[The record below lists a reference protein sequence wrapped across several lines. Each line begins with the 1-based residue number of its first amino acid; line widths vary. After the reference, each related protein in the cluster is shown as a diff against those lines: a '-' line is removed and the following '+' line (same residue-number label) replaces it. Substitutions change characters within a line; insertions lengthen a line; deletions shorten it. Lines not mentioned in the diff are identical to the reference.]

1 MKHTIILAS
10 ILLLFASCRHDSQ
23 PQNQQTGNTL
33 QLVKSFPLS
42 RISTLQLYRSA
53 DTDNYITLQL
63 VDDDGKIS
71 EIMGMGNADFDS
83 DSIVLHPLLLADSL
97 PAYALYTFDRTS
109 TYGSTTCYLVHPYM
123 KDFPDQFWTLF
134 RIPFDI
140 LNIAD
145 AAIPKS
151 SAIPTP
157 ATPTAQSSPT
167 ATGSLPPSR
176 FPNKTSLPR

>member
-1 MKHTIILAS
+1 MKHTLYLAA

-33 QLVKSFPLS
+33 QLVKTFPLS

-71 EIMGMGNADFDS
+71 EIMGMGNADFAS
-83 DSIVLHPLLLADSL
+83 SPDSIMLQPLLLADSL
-97 PAYALYTFDRTS
+97 PAYALYTYDRTS
-109 TYGSTTCYLVHPYM
+109 TYGSTTCYLVHPYL
-123 KDFPDQFWTLF
+123 KDFPEQYWTLF

-145 AAIPKS
+145 VNGDGYSEIIRYPDSRHSDS
-151 SAIPTP
+151 SVYAFHDGIL
-157 ATPTAQSSPT
+157 TA
-167 ATGSLPPSR
+167 LPLS
-176 FPNKTSLPR
+176 K

>member
-10 ILLLFASCRHDSQ
+10 ILLLFVSCRHDSQ
-23 PQNQQTGNTL
+23 PQDQQAGNTL

-71 EIMGMGNADFDS
+71 EIMGMGNTDFAS
-83 DSIVLHPLLLADSL
+83 SPDSIMLQPLLLADSL
-97 PAYALYTFDRTS
+97 PAYALYTYDRTS

-145 AAIPKS
+145 VNGDGYSEIIRYSDPRHSDSTVFAFRDGVLTAIPLS
-151 SAIPTP
+151 
-157 ATPTAQSSPT
+157 
-167 ATGSLPPSR
+167 
-176 FPNKTSLPR
+176 N

>member
-1 MKHTIILAS
+1 MKHTLILAS
-10 ILLLFASCRHDSQ
+10 ILLLFAACRHDSQ
-23 PQNQQTGNTL
+23 PQNQQIGGTL

-83 DSIVLHPLLLADSL
+83 DSIVLHPLLLADSSL
-97 PAYALYTFDRTS
+97 MSMAT
-109 TYGSTTCYLVHPYM
+109 
-123 KDFPDQFWTLF
+123 
-134 RIPFDI
+134 
-140 LNIAD
+140 
-145 AAIPKS
+145 AIPKS

-157 ATPTAQSSPT
+157 ATPTAPSSPSMT
-167 ATGSLPPSR
+167 ESSPPSR
-176 FPNKTSLPR
+176 IPNKTIPPR

>member
-1 MKHTIILAS
+1 MKRTLYLAA

-33 QLVKSFPLS
+33 QLVKSFRLS
-42 RISTLQLYRSA
+42 DISTLQLCRSA

-83 DSIVLHPLLLADSL
+83 DSIILHPLLLADSL
-97 PAYALYTFDRTS
+97 PAYALYTYDRTS
-109 TYGSTTCYLVHPYM
+109 TYGSTTCYLVHPYL

-145 AAIPKS
+145 VNGDGYSEIIRYPDPRHSDS
-151 SAIPTP
+151 SVYAFHDGI
-157 ATPTAQSSPT
+157 
-167 ATGSLPPSR
+167 L
-176 FPNKTSLPR
+176 TSLPLSK